1 MQQLLH
7 EKRSYAIRDTELT
20 LDLLFRSGDK
30 TPIVFL
36 HGFGSTKEDY
46 ADILFWP
53 EFDGHAVLAYDAPGF
68 GQSHIEDPEK
78 LSIPFLVETAKA
90 VLNDHGIETFH
101 LIGHSMGGLTSLV
114 LAHELQDRVLSFT
127 DIEGNVAPEDCFLSR
142 QIITHFHE
150 NADAFMDSFE
160 TRTRHQQFFSHHL
173 YAASLPHKVQ
183 NASIRPVFESM
194 VEISDTAPLIDWI
207 TGLPGSA
214 AFMHGDQNA
223 SLSYLSEL
231 DARGV
236 EVISVPHSGHFPMY
250 ANPPAMWAGIA
261 ANVAK
266 GEEGRT

>member
-1 MQQLLH
+1 MQKLFQ
-7 EKRSYAIRDTELT
+7 ERKDYTIAGTNVS
-20 LDLLFRSGDK
+20 LDLLTRSGDK

-46 ADILFWP
+46 ADIMFWP
-53 EFDGHAVLAYDAPGF
+53 AFDGHSVLAYDAPGF
-68 GQSHIEDPEK
+68 GQSQISDHDN
-78 LSIPFLVETAKA
+78 LSIPFLVETAKT
-90 VLNDHGIETFH
+90 VLEDSGIDRFH
-101 LIGHSMGGLTSLV
+101 LIGHSMGGLTALV
-114 LAHELQDRVLSFT
+114 LAHELQDRVMSFT

-150 NADAFMDSFE
+150 DADAFMGSFQ
-160 TRTRHQQFFSHHL
+160 TRARHQEFFSHHL
-173 YAASLPHKVQ
+173 YATSLTQKVQ

-194 VEISDTAPLIDWI
+194 VELSDNMPLIDWI

-223 SLSYLSEL
+223 TLSYLSEL
-231 DARGV
+231 AARGV
-236 EVISVPHSGHFPMY
+236 DVVSIPHCGHFPMY

-266 GEEGRT
+266 GEGT